1 MPPLTEA
8 AKTITRHRE
17 ALHWS
22 KRRLAR
28 EAHLSPAYIV
38 QMENGERPVTGRAL
52 QSIADAVGLHPYV
65 LRGEAGFIP
74 AEDVAEAERAAG
86 LRMEGDPKIAESRHF
101 TDTGG
106 AFAWLVS
113 DYLQM
118 LGHDAYGT
126 DWDGP
131 CGVDVD
137 WSDLAPERWRALRE
151 GKVNAVTTGQ
161 IIQGLT
167 DTIAE
172 IERQEATQ
180 PKPPTQIEG
189 WAELTE
195 TQRKLV
201 QQLVN
206 QFRRS
211 ADSE

>member
-65 LRGEAGFIP
+65 LRGESGLIP
-74 AEDVAEAERAAG
+74 SADVEEAERVAKRA
-86 LRMEGDPKIAESRHF
+86 LDDPKTGKGARSD
-101 TDTGG
+101 DTGG

-118 LGHDAYGT
+118 LGHDAYGV

-131 CGVDVD
+131 YAVDVD
-137 WSDLAPERWRALRE
+137 WSELAPERWQALRD

-161 IIQGLT
+161 IVQGLE
-167 DTIAE
+167 DAIVE
-172 IERQEATQ
+172 IERREATQ
-180 PKPPTQIEG
+180 AKPPAQIEG
-189 WAELTE
+189 WDELTE